1 MPSCELPCSGSCAH
15 AMQVY
20 SDGKDAARM
29 VKAFA
34 GRGLLD
40 EVRCCAPAL
49 CPTTVGFSL

>member
-1 MPSCELPCSGSCAH
+1 MLRELCPH

-40 EVRCCAPAL
+40 EVRCCAPL
-49 CPTTVGFSL
+49 GFSL

>member
-40 EVRCCAPAL
+40 EVLCCAPAL